1 MAYILIAAGFALLLV
16 GGDVLVR
23 GAVGIARR
31 AGLPPLVIGLTL
43 VGFGTS
49 TPELLTSVNAALA
62 GSPGIAVGNVVGSNV
77 ANILL
82 ILGVAAM
89 VGPIAVFRTE
99 FRRDAATLVLATLL
113 ASGLMATGALGR
125 GAGALLLAGLCA
137 FLVVTLRSGGGV
149 AEADEEPE
157 GAPSGAARSWLA
169 FAGGLAG
176 VVVGADLLVSGATEL
191 ARGLGVSDAV
201 IGLTIVAIGTSLPE
215 LVTSVVAARRG
226 QAGVALG
233 NVLGSNV
240 FNLLG
245 ILGATALI
253 APIPVPREIL
263 SFDIWVMGAATA
275 ALLAVA
281 VTGWRVSRVEGAA
294 LLLAY
299 AAYLGWLGAT
309 A

>member
-1 MAYILIAAGFALLLV
+1 MAYLLIVAGFALLLI

-31 AGLPPLVIGLTL
+31 AGLSPMVIGLTL

-62 GSPGIAVGNVVGSNV
+62 GAPGIAVGNVVGSNV

-82 ILGVAAM
+82 ILGVAAL
-89 VGPIAVFRTE
+89 VGPIAVSRGDFG
-99 FRRDAATLVLATLL
+99 RDAAMLVLATLL
-113 ASGLMATGALGR
+113 AGGLMATGALGR
-125 GAGALLLAGLCA
+125 GAGLALLAGLSA
-137 FLVVTLRSGGGV
+137 FLWIALRSGGGI
-149 AEADEEPE
+149 AEEAPGRDAPEP
-157 GAPSGAARSWLA
+157 GRGRSWLA
-169 FAGGLAG
+169 FAGGLAL
-176 VVVGADLLVSGATEL
+176 VILGADMLVSGATGL
-191 ARGLGVSDAV
+191 ARGLGVSEAV

-215 LVTSVVAARRG
+215 LVTSVMAARRG

-253 APIPVPREIL
+253 APIPVPPEIL
-263 SFDIWVMGAATA
+263 AFDLWVMAAATA
-275 ALLAVA
+275 ALVVLA
-281 VTGWRVSRVEGAA
+281 VTGWRVSRGEGAA
-294 LLLAY
+294 LLAAY
-299 AAYLGWLGAT
+299 AAYLGWLAAT

>member
-1 MAYILIAAGFALLLV
+1 MAYVLIVAGFVLLLV

-31 AGLPPLVIGLTL
+31 AGLSPMVIGLTL

-49 TPELLTSVNAALA
+49 TPELLTSVNAALSGA
-62 GSPGIAVGNVVGSNV
+62 PGIAVGNVVGSNV

-82 ILGVAAM
+82 ILGVAALIA
-89 VGPIAVFRTE
+89 PIAVSRGD
-99 FRRDAATLVLATLL
+99 FRRDAASLVLATLL
-113 ASGLMATGALGR
+113 AVGLMATGALGR
-125 GAGALLLAGLCA
+125 GAGLVLLVGLAA
-137 FLVVTLRSGGGV
+137 FLLVTLRSGGGV
-149 AEADEEPE
+149 AEADSVPQEPLP
-157 GAPSGAARSWLA
+157 GRAWSWLA
-169 FAGGLAG
+169 FAGGLG
-176 VVVGADLLVSGATEL
+176 VVILGADMLVAGATEL
-191 ARGLGVSDAV
+191 ARGLGVSEAL

-226 QAGVALG
+226 QAGVAFG

-245 ILGATALI
+245 ILGATAVV
-253 APIPVPREIL
+253 APIAVPPQIL
-263 SFDIWVMGAATA
+263 VFDLWVMVAATA
-275 ALLAVA
+275 ALVVIA
-281 VTGWRVSRVEGAA
+281 VTGWRISRGEGAA

-299 AAYLGWLGAT
+299 VAYLGWLAAT